1 MPVADDCTSR
11 AVSTVKDGELN
22 IDDQDDATPPAAGGR
37 GENQMQPPLRDGA
50 THRRVLVIAY
60 YFPPM
65 GLSGVIRIAKFA
77 KYLRE
82 FGWEPTILTVGDVGY
97 FAYDYSLLEEVLEA
111 GVTIERTRTLD
122 PLRLMKR
129 RGTIRMP
136 VASRRRFVSGITQAF
151 LQPDNKIG
159 WKRFALKRAAELIE
173 QKGFDAIFATAPPF
187 TDFLIGRELQKRYD
201 LPLVIDY
208 RDPWLDNR
216 DYFYVTPLHRS
227 YAARM
232 EEMVLKNAESVV
244 VVNRRIKEQLLARY
258 PFLTHELVHI
268 LPSGYDSTDF
278 RLAARHP
285 LPRPRKLRI
294 TYSGICDVH
303 RSPKTFFQALSKIFA
318 QHPESRDEIEVCF
331 VGTFQEK
338 YRSLA
343 TNLGV
348 ASALVI
354 TGYLEHLEAVR
365 HLVSSDVL
373 WLTTADPAIT
383 PGKIH
388 EYIGTRKP
396 ILALVPD
403 GVIKQVLADYGA
415 ATIVDP
421 NNVEA
426 ISAAIFDLYTKWQ
439 QNALPVGREEVAREY
454 EQRRVTERL
463 ARILAHAVRI

>member
-1 MPVADDCTSR
+1 MR
-11 AVSTVKDGELN
+11 
-22 IDDQDDATPPAAGGR
+22 
-37 GENQMQPPLRDGA
+37 
-50 THRRVLVIAY
+50 
-60 YFPPM
+60 
-65 GLSGVIRIAKFA
+65 
-77 KYLRE
+77 
-82 FGWEPTILTVGDVGY
+82 
-97 FAYDYSLLEEVLEA
+97 
-111 GVTIERTRTLD
+111 
-122 PLRLMKR
+122 R

-136 VASRRRFVSGITQAF
+136 VASRRRFVSGMTQAF

-173 QKGFDAIFATAPPF
+173 RQSFDAILSTAPPF

-227 YAARM
+227 YAGRM

-244 VVNRRIKEQLLARY
+244 VVNRRIKEQLIARY
-258 PFLTHELVHI
+258 PFLTHETVHI
-268 LPSGYDSTDF
+268 LPSGYDAQDF

-285 LPRPRKLRI
+285 IQRPHKLRI
-294 TYSGICDVH
+294 TYSGVPDIH
-303 RSPKTFFQALSKIFA
+303 RSPKSFFQALSRVFA
-318 QHPESRDEIEVCF
+318 QYPESRDGIEICF

-338 YRSLA
+338 YRALA
-343 TNLGV
+343 TSLGV
-348 ASALVI
+348 ASAIVT

-421 NNVEA
+421 DDIDA
-426 ISAAIFDLYTKWQ
+426 IASAIHDLYTKWQ
-439 QNALPVGREEVAREY
+439 NHSLPVGREEAAREY

-463 ARILAHAVRI
+463 ARILAHAVKI